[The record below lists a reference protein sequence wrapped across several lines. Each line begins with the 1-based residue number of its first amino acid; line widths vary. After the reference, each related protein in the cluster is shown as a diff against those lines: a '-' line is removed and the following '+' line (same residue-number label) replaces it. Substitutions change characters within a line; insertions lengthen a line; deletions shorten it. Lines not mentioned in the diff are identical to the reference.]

1 MILIDLFNEI
11 LEILFLNL
19 KWDKNPVYL
28 HLPAQ
33 EGPIY
38 KYSHSLLH
46 FQIHGV
52 MVGWCDGA
60 G

>member
-11 LEILFLNL
+11 LEFLVLIL

-38 KYSHSLLH
+38 KYSHSLSQ
-46 FQIHGV
+46 FQIY
-52 MVGWCDGA
+52 VGWCDGA